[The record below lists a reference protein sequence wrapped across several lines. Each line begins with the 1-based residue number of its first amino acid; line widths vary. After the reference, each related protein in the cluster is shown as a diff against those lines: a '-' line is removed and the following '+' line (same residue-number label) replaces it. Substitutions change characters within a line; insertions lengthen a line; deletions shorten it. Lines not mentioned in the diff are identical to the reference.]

1 MEQKSWH
8 QLRIIDKND
17 VLLSKGLA
25 EEESSDRL
33 ISKVY
38 LDGFFFIFNKT
49 LVVEVNWAQWFL
61 RTAKYL

>member
-25 EEESSDRL
+25 EEKSSDRL

-49 LVVEVNWAQWFL
+49 LVVEVN
-61 RTAKYL
+61 